1 MSLVGPRP
9 HALCHDEAWAHA
21 VPRYQDRFR
30 ARPGL
35 TGYAQVSGLRGE
47 VTRPDAITQRV
58 AADNAYIE
66 RWSVL
71 GDLKLIAMTV
81 PLIFKDAAAY

>member
-1 MSLVGPRP
+1 MSLVCPRP
-9 HALCHDEAWAHA
+9 HAQCHDEAWSQA
-21 VPRYQDRFR
+21 VPRYAERFR

-47 VTRPDAITQRV
+47 VTRPDAISQRV

-66 RWSVL
+66 RWSVV